1 MMLRFNRV
9 YLSLPD
15 SRFQITLGFGEP
27 LAKHGMA
34 NEFPEIT
41 SISFGGFFSHDGGTT
56 ITLIHD

>member
-1 MMLRFNRV
+1 M
-9 YLSLPD
+9 LSLDGVYFYLPA
-15 SRFQITLGFGEP
+15 SRFQITLGFGDP

-56 ITLIHD
+56 IMSIRD